1 MTYFVSIL
9 YEIQNIAIYANVQ
22 QEITVMKDR
31 IVRVESSLQQA
42 QRDDSSDSDPKN
54 LSSSGS
60 VSSSAHSFS
69 NDDPLLVCFYPILL

>member
-1 MTYFVSIL
+1 
-9 YEIQNIAIYANVQ
+9 
-22 QEITVMKDR
+22 MKDR